1 MNVLWHLISDNGH
14 NIVLI
19 QSSHAATADVAV
31 HQCPP
36 DLRVQSVI
44 LRSPLHFY

>member
-1 MNVLWHLISDNGH
+1 MNVLRHLISGNGH

-19 QSSHAATADVAV
+19 QSLLAATADVAV

-36 DLRVQSVI
+36 DLRV
-44 LRSPLHFY
+44 

>member
-1 MNVLWHLISDNGH
+1 MNVLPHLLSNNVH

-19 QSSHAATADVAV
+19 QSSLVATADVAV

-36 DLRVQSVI
+36 DLRG
-44 LRSPLHFY
+44 